1 MNRSNLMISGECG
14 GSESV
19 EFILGGQ
26 DAKPKEFGFAVLLG
40 YPQSGTNIAKLFYIA
55 DVAKIATLFQ
65 YVIETLNFKR
75 ISLELKIQSKAIIQF
90 LAALS
95 AIAKQVFVLVPDG
108 KIFYTCGASLVNRY
122 YVISAAHCFQAG
134 QKIS

>member
-65 YVIETLNFKR
+65 YVIETLNFER
-75 ISLELKIQSKAIIQF
+75 MGCWHWEQF
-90 LAALS
+90 LL
-95 AIAKQVFVLVPDG
+95 
-108 KIFYTCGASLVNRY
+108 N
-122 YVISAAHCFQAG
+122 
-134 QKIS
+134 